1 MLSIFPSLLNYALL
15 APFILRVVL
24 GLIFLDLGVLK
35 FRSER
40 KRWISSFEALGLR
53 PADLFVPLYGLI
65 QIIGGLLLLIGLWTQ
80 AAALAFVIT
89 TLIELYVE
97 WSAKDILKRDLVFYF
112 LLFVISV
119 SILLTGA
126 GAYALDMPL

>member
-1 MLSIFPSLLNYALL
+1 MLSLFPNLLNYALL

-24 GLIFLDLGVLK
+24 GLIFIDLGALK
-35 FRSER
+35 FRSEK
-40 KRWISSFEALGLR
+40 KRWIASFNTLGLR
-53 PADLFVPLYGLI
+53 PADLFVPIYGLI
-65 QIIGGLLLLIGLWTQ
+65 QIIGGLLLLAGLWTQ

-89 TLIELYVE
+89 TLIELYIE
-97 WSAKDILKRDLVFYF
+97 WSAKEILKRDMVFYF

-126 GAYALDMPL
+126 GAYALDLPL

>member
-1 MLSIFPSLLNYALL
+1 MLNIFPNFLNYALL

-24 GLIFLDLGVLK
+24 GLIFVDLGALK
-35 FRSER
+35 FRSE
-40 KRWISSFEALGLR
+40 KSRWMTSFDTLGLR
-53 PADLFVPLYGLI
+53 PASLFVPLYALL
-65 QIIGGLLLLIGLWTQ
+65 QVIGGILLIIGLWTQ
-80 AAALAFVIT
+80 VAALIFVIFT
-89 TLIELYVE
+89 GIELYIE
-97 WSAKDILKRDLVFYF
+97 WSAREVLKRDMVFYF